1 MRLTREPSLDEN
13 PRVRDPMQLTPK
25 HKVPTPVNWKPGEDF
40 IIALS
45 VSDENVKTLFPVSW
59 KAPKPYLHIVKQPG

>member
-1 MRLTREPSLDEN
+1 
-13 PRVRDPMQLTPK
+13 MQLTPK
-25 HKVPTPVNWKPGEDF
+25 HKVPTPVNWKPGEDV